1 MWIETI
7 NQVRSISPFFSRI
20 LNSLLEI
27 PSLRSATFWGDFVP
41 IEIQN
46 EISTIVFV
54 DFNENINF
62 LKKLPEMYRQEECFF
77 VLVATKKNYEM
88 IESATSPS
96 DSYPQNHT
104 VICDMDLLNLRKLG
118 KLTVICADNL
128 NKKRGVSVA
137 LIIEMLRLLSWGKE
151 MYVMSR
157 RKEIK
162 TAIYLFKELFGIEI
176 QANHDPRLKHE
187 PTGTTNNFICHQ
199 TSEYFKNTR
208 IPERCMFLDM
218 DNIKLCQNEMNRILM
233 ELNNL
238 IINCQNPPQSSRRP
252 PPAYRTSV
260 QLSNS
265 VQADLTSNCIDVE
278 VPIVD
283 DLADIFIIWMMTI
296 LHSLLPVNVPFE
308 IRSKDKIFLAVK
320 KYLSK
325 DNSRQILLPDIE

>member
-1 MWIETI
+1 
-7 NQVRSISPFFSRI
+7 
-20 LNSLLEI
+20 
-27 PSLRSATFWGDFVP
+27 
-41 IEIQN
+41 
-46 EISTIVFV
+46 
-54 DFNENINF
+54 
-62 LKKLPEMYRQEECFF
+62 MYRKEKCFF
-77 VLVATKKNYEM
+77 VLVATKKMYETF
-88 IESATSPS
+88 ESATSPS
-96 DSYPQNHT
+96 DSYPQSHT
-104 VICDMDLLNLRKLG
+104 VFFNMDLLNLRKLG
-118 KLTVICADNL
+118 KLTLRCSDSL
-128 NKKRGVSVA
+128 NNSVA
-137 LIIEMLRLLSWGKE
+137 LIIEMLRLLSWGKQ

-162 TAIYLFKELFGIEI
+162 TARYLFKELFGIEI

-308 IRSKDKIFLAVK
+308 IRSKDKIFLAAK

-325 DNSRQILLPDIE
+325 ENSRQILLPDIE